1 MTYQKPKNIV
11 EDVAALYT
19 NIVESQTE
27 KVEQLNEAPG
37 ITVGPGGF
45 NVGGKPVK
53 SGPSTV
59 FNRPS
64 TTPTPK
70 GVTVGPGGF
79 NVAGKPI
86 QSGLSPIFQRPGA
99 PTTAPSSRSG
109 APSNT
114 APSSRSGTPT
124 STSNN
129 RPAQTVAAAGGAG
142 GKVTVGKSY
151 AATLGGQKGSV
162 TYDAQ
167 GNKKFTPAGGTPT
180 SAKPAPTTTSTTTP
194 TAGTTPTT
202 PVTPQRSFNPLMQRT
217 FGYQTGNAPDQIA
230 AASKAVPQATSDAA
244 FKKSTQMVKNIK
256 PSANLNME
264 LDLFDVIKGHL
275 LDEGYA
281 ETEDAAIA
289 IMANMGEQWK
299 QSIVEKLEQIDE
311 IVAPLIAG
319 GVLAAGALAGMAAKN
334 KIDRSNAARA
344 TSSPFAPRQQS
355 PLPQVKSPFG
365 QPKSAS
371 RDDSGRLTTYG
382 AGGGAE
388 AERRGQTR
396 AEVIKQGA
404 ANLENKKRTQP
415 VNQGTDFGR

>member
-11 EDVAALYT
+11 EDVASLYA

-37 ITVGPGGF
+37 VTVGPGGF

-99 PTTAPSSRSG
+99 PTTAPSSRPG

-114 APSSRSGTPT
+114 APSSRPGAPSNTAPSSRPGAPT
-124 STSNN
+124 STANN

-142 GKVTVGKSY
+142 GRVTVGKSY

-230 AASKAVPQATSDAA
+230 AASRAVPQATSDAA
-244 FKKSTQMVKNIK
+244 FKKSAQMVRNIK

-299 QSIVEKLEQIDE
+299 QSIVEGESGRTAVGDGRTVGPIGGAIHALFSGNL
-311 IVAPLIAG
+311 PAG
-319 GVLAAGALAGMAAKN
+319 KVNIQTKQTGPNRPPAV
-334 KIDRSNAARA
+334 
-344 TSSPFAPRQQS
+344 P
-355 PLPQVKSPFG
+355 
-365 QPKSAS
+365 AS
-371 RDDSGRLTTYG
+371 KDDSGKLTDFG
-382 AGGGAE
+382 AGGGKAKLKTGMSVGQV
-388 AERRGQTR
+388 ER
-396 AEVIKQGA
+396 QGRM
-404 ANLENKKRTQP
+404 NK
-415 VNQGTDFGR
+415 GDYSG

>member
-11 EDVAALYT
+11 EDVAALYA

-27 KVEQLNEAPG
+27 KVEQLNEAQG
-37 ITVGPGGF
+37 LTVGPGGF

-64 TTPTPK
+64 TTPPAK
-70 GVTVGPGGF
+70 GVTIGPGGF
-79 NVAGKPI
+79 NVSGKPI

-99 PTTAPSSRSG
+99 STTTPSSRPG

-114 APSSRSGTPT
+114 APSSRPGAPT
-124 STSNN
+124 STANN

-142 GKVTVGKSY
+142 GRVTVGKSY

-244 FKKSTQMVKNIK
+244 FKKSAQMVKNIK

-299 QSIVEKLEQIDE
+299 QSIVEGESGRWD
-311 IVAPLIAG
+311 AG
-319 GVLAAGALAGMAAKN
+319 GGRTRGPIGGAIHALFSGN
-334 KIDRSNAARA
+334 
-344 TSSPFAPRQQS
+344 
-355 PLPQVKSPFG
+355 L
-365 QPKSAS
+365 PKSQVYVPPTKQTGPNRPPAVPAS
-371 RDDSGRLTTYG
+371 KDDSGKLTDFG
-382 AGGGAE
+382 AGGGKAKLKTGMSVGQV
-388 AERRGQTR
+388 ER
-396 AEVIKQGA
+396 QGRM
-404 ANLENKKRTQP
+404 NK
-415 VNQGTDFGR
+415 GDYSG

>member
-11 EDVAALYT
+11 EDVAALYA

-27 KVEQLNEAPG
+27 KVEQLNEAQG
-37 ITVGPGGF
+37 LTVGPGGF

-64 TTPTPK
+64 TTPPAK
-70 GVTVGPGGF
+70 GVTIGPGGF
-79 NVAGKPI
+79 NVSGKPI

-99 PTTAPSSRSG
+99 STTAPSSRPG

-114 APSSRSGTPT
+114 APSSRPGAPT
-124 STSNN
+124 STANN

-142 GKVTVGKSY
+142 GRVTVGKSY

-180 SAKPAPTTTSTTTP
+180 STKPAPTTTSTTTP

-244 FKKSTQMVKNIK
+244 FKKSAQMVKNIK

-299 QSIVEKLEQIDE
+299 QSIVEGESARWD
-311 IVAPLIAG
+311 VGGGRTAG
-319 GVLAAGALAGMAAKN
+319 PIGGAIHSLFSGN
-334 KIDRSNAARA
+334 
-344 TSSPFAPRQQS
+344 
-355 PLPQVKSPFG
+355 LPKGQVYVPPTKQTGPNR
-365 QPKSAS
+365 PPAVPAS
-371 RDDSGRLTTYG
+371 KDDSGKLTDFG
-382 AGGGAE
+382 AGGGKAKLKTGMSVGQV
-388 AERRGQTR
+388 ER
-396 AEVIKQGA
+396 QGRM
-404 ANLENKKRTQP
+404 NK
-415 VNQGTDFGR
+415 GDYSG